1 MDYLTIIYYVVF
13 ATILCFLFLQ
23 NIHYASQIRRLKSS
37 IQEKLQVNINQIT
50 KIMDHEAKILELQ
63 NSLKKQSEHPDIL
76 GIMADLNKGATILRV
91 ERIDP
96 DFLFTWSPRE
106 RGN

>member
-1 MDYLTIIYYVVF
+1 MDYLTIIYYAVF
-13 ATILCFLFLQ
+13 ATIFCFLFLQ
-23 NIHYASQIRRLKSS
+23 NIHYSS
-37 IQEKLQVNINQIT
+37 RIKQL
-50 KIMDHEAKILELQ
+50 KILNIDKNQTNTDLNFRINALNLKIYELES
-63 NSLKKQSEHPDIL
+63 SLKKQSEHPDIL